1 MINKE
6 RFAKFVWLKF
16 RRKSRHFIPKQEK
29 EVAIKRLHRELW
41 LDATW
46 NTNYIVFTISACTI
60 ATFGLISNSTAVII
74 GAMLI
79 APLMLPLRALAFA
92 ALEGDLSLFRKAL
105 FSIIGATIL
114 ALILSSFT
122 GHLVNI
128 PEFGSET
135 LARTQPNL
143 IDLGIAVVAGG
154 ISSFAKVRRGVSD
167 ALAGTAIA
175 VALMPPLCVVGLCL
189 SQQKFFFAKGAFLLY
204 LTNLLGITLACMVV
218 FILAGFT
225 EVSHALGWTIGLT
238 GLMVVPLGASFLE
251 LVRHAQLETEITNKL
266 INETITV
273 GEGVNSTKIKVDWTK
288 TPPIIYVTLQT
299 DKEIYPNQAAL
310 VEEFIQAKM
319 GRPFE
324 MVFIVSEVKQVTS
337 RTTTPEADSVK
348 PKTNKSLIEKPIIKP
363 DLPQVDIETDL
374 APKKTEDIKNKDK
387 LIPDRLIEQTKDFID
402 LDNYSLDSDTT
413 IIRRNVKIENNI
425 KLNKPSKESQGSE
438 VRSQKSGVRSQ
449 ESEVR
454 SQKSGV
460 RSQES
465 GVVDR

>member
-1 MINKE
+1 MIKNE
-6 RFAKFVWLKF
+6 RLAKFIWLKLQ
-16 RRKSRHFIPKQEK
+16 RKSKKFLPKQEK

-46 NTNYIVFTISACTI
+46 NTNYIVFTISACMI

-105 FSIIGATIL
+105 LSIIGATIL
-114 ALILSSFT
+114 ALFLSSMT

-143 IDLGIAVVAGG
+143 VDLGIAVVAGG

-204 LTNLLGITLACMVV
+204 VTNLLGITLACMVV
-218 FILAGFT
+218 FILAGYT
-225 EVSHALGWTIGLT
+225 QISHALGWTIGLT
-238 GLMVVPLGASFLE
+238 GLMVLPLGASFLE
-251 LVRHAQLETEITNKL
+251 LVRHAQLEVEITNKL

-273 GEGVNSTKIKVDWTK
+273 GEGVDSTKIKVDWTK

-310 VEEFIQAKM
+310 VEQFIQNKM

-324 MVFIVSEVKQVTS
+324 IVFIVSQVKQVTS
-337 RTTTPEADSVK
+337 RDTVTEDDLSQPEIKSPSLEKPLLQPEVIEQNIDS
-348 PKTNKSLIEKPIIKP
+348 PQENKSKTQERTPASDRSDRVDNFLDRDDYSIYRRNIIES
-363 DLPQVDIETDL
+363 E
-374 APKKTEDIKNKDK
+374 
-387 LIPDRLIEQTKDFID
+387 RSQTKG
-402 LDNYSLDSDTT
+402 
-413 IIRRNVKIENNI
+413 RRGGKRGRGRRGDREMR
-425 KLNKPSKESQGSE
+425 EQGE
-438 VRSQKSGVRSQ
+438 TRGL
-449 ESEVR
+449 
-454 SQKSGV
+454 G
-460 RSQES
+460 
-465 GVVDR
+465 D

>member
-1 MINKE
+1 MINKQ
-6 RFAKFVWLKF
+6 RLAKFIWLKLQ
-16 RRKSRHFIPKQEK
+16 RKSRRLLPKQEK

-46 NTNYIVFTISACTI
+46 NTNYVVFTLSACMI

-92 ALEGDLSLFRKAL
+92 ALEGDFSLFRKAL
-105 FSIIGATIL
+105 LSIIGATIL
-114 ALILSSFT
+114 ALFLSSFT

-128 PEFGSET
+128 PEFGSEA

-143 IDLGIAVVAGG
+143 VDLGIAVVAGG

-167 ALAGTAIA
+167 AIAGTAIA

-189 SQQKFFFAKGAFLLY
+189 SQEKFFFAKGAFLLY

-225 EVSHALGWTIGLT
+225 QINHALGWTIGLT

-251 LVRHAQLETEITNKL
+251 LVRHAQLEAEITNKL

-273 GEGVNSTKIKVDWTK
+273 GVGVDNTNIKVDWTK

-299 DKEIYPNQAAL
+299 DKEIYPNQARL
-310 VEEFIQAKM
+310 VEEFIQRKM

-324 MVFIVSEVKQVTS
+324 MVFIVSEVKQITS
-337 RTTTPEADSVK
+337 RDRSTTLEDNSTES
-348 PKTNKSLIEKPIIKP
+348 KP
-363 DLPQVDIETDL
+363 DTPQKLNNQTPKPTTEPEKIRENSKQQDNLLNPAKDSFLPNQERSQNQDKSIPISQFEQSDDFL
-374 APKKTEDIKNKDK
+374 NRQNYNLEPNK
-387 LIPDRLIEQTKDFID
+387 
-402 LDNYSLDSDTT
+402 T
-413 IIRRNVKIENNI
+413 IIRRDTKIETDI
-425 KLNKPSKESQGSE
+425 KLNKPSTI
-438 VRSQKSGVRSQ
+438 QK
-449 ESEVR
+449 
-454 SQKSGV
+454 K
-460 RSQES
+460 
-465 GVVDR
+465 

>member
-1 MINKE
+1 MINKQ
-6 RFAKFVWLKF
+6 RLAKFIWLKLQ
-16 RRKSRHFIPKQEK
+16 RKSRRLLPKQEK

-46 NTNYIVFTISACTI
+46 NTNYVVFTLSACMI

-92 ALEGDLSLFRKAL
+92 ALEGDFSLFRKAL
-105 FSIIGATIL
+105 LSIIGATIL
-114 ALILSSFT
+114 ALFLSSFT

-128 PEFGSET
+128 PEFGSEA

-143 IDLGIAVVAGG
+143 VDLGIAVVAGG

-167 ALAGTAIA
+167 AIAGTAIA

-189 SQQKFFFAKGAFLLY
+189 SQEKFFFAKGAFLLY

-225 EVSHALGWTIGLT
+225 QINHALGWTIGLT

-251 LVRHAQLETEITNKL
+251 LVRHAQLEAEITNKL

-273 GEGVNSTKIKVDWTK
+273 GVGVDNTNIKVDWTK

-299 DKEIYPNQAAL
+299 DKEIYPNQARL
-310 VEEFIQAKM
+310 VEEFIQRKM

-324 MVFIVSEVKQVTS
+324 MVFIVSEVKQITS
-337 RTTTPEADSVK
+337 RDRSTTLEDNSTES
-348 PKTNKSLIEKPIIKP
+348 KP
-363 DLPQVDIETDL
+363 DTPQKLNNQTPKPTTEPEKIRENSKQQDNLLNPAKDSFLPNVERSENQDKSIPIPQFEQSDDFL
-374 APKKTEDIKNKDK
+374 NRQNYNLEPNK
-387 LIPDRLIEQTKDFID
+387 
-402 LDNYSLDSDTT
+402 T
-413 IIRRNVKIENNI
+413 IIRRDTEIETDI
-425 KLNKPSKESQGSE
+425 KLNKPSKI
-438 VRSQKSGVRSQ
+438 QK
-449 ESEVR
+449 
-454 SQKSGV
+454 K
-460 RSQES
+460 
-465 GVVDR
+465 